1 MGTFCLVTGLTDRG
15 YCFVKVA
22 PIWRYLD
29 TRVGQEMGNTF
40 KGSNL
45 MIAMMTL
52 ILMMMT
58 TTGTM
63 ASFVG
68 LPEKDRNFV
77 SAQQNANFI
86 LLYSLSIHFYY
97 AFWYKKSK
105 NYGRTKSFLTMLL
118 LKFYYFLTLKPLSFE
133 NLKQIKK
140 SIWALPI
147 FLLTKHKFVRISF
160 EFLNI

>member
-118 LKFYYFLTLKPLSFE
+118 LKFYYFFDPKTPFFRKFE
-133 NLKQIKK
+133 TNKK
-140 SIWALPI
+140 EHLGTTHFFA
-147 FLLTKHKFVRISF
+147 HKT
-160 EFLNI
+160 